1 MVNPAEKRFLWE
13 GGGGRWYVRRKGKYQ
28 RITAA
33 PGTPE
38 FDRQYWAIMR
48 GQEPVSRTSWAALV
62 ESFRASERW
71 RGLKPRTRQDYD
83 EAFAYIIEKNG
94 PRDVGRVTR
103 RDALAAMEANRH
115 RIRFGN
121 YVASVMSILCE
132 HALDLGWIK
141 ANPVRGVRHMK
152 VPAEK
157 QRPHLPWTD
166 EAVAK
171 FRAEARALPRLIFEL
186 GLGSVQRPADWCAF
200 RWADYDGAALR
211 VVQGKT
217 GVSLTLPCTDDLRA
231 ALDAAR
237 PDPADPSKAILRKS
251 DGNPMSYFALAAI
264 MLAERKRLGLEAFD
278 LHALRYRGVMEL
290 AWAGCTDDEIAAFS
304 GHASKAMIRKYAGEA
319 RQVMQARAAMAKR
332 QNGYGTKQDP
342 DTGNDTP

>member
-1 MVNPAEKRFLWE
+1 MQKQSIFARLFRPSAKGLADPGAELFALFGLTETASGVMVTAETALKVPAVSSAIRLISEAVATLPRRVVRV
-13 GGGGRWYVRRKGKYQ
+13 GGDGKE
-28 RITAA
+28 TVA
-33 PGTPE
+33 E
-38 FDRQYWAIMR
+38 
-48 GQEPVSRTSWAALV
+48 
-62 ESFRASERW
+62 
-71 RGLKPRTRQDYD
+71 
-83 EAFAYIIEKNG
+83 
-94 PRDVGRVTR
+94 
-103 RDALAAMEANRH
+103 NRH

-157 QRPHLPWTD
+157 QRPHLPWPD
-166 EAVAK
+166 DAVAK
-171 FRAEARALPRLIFEL
+171 FRAEARPLPRLIFEL

-217 GVSLTLPCTDDLRA
+217 AVALTLPCTDDLRA

-237 PDPADPSKAILRKS
+237 PDPADPAKAILRKP
-251 DGNPMSYFALAAI
+251 DGNPMSYYALAAI

-304 GHASKAMIRKYAGEA
+304 GHASKAMIRKYAGAA